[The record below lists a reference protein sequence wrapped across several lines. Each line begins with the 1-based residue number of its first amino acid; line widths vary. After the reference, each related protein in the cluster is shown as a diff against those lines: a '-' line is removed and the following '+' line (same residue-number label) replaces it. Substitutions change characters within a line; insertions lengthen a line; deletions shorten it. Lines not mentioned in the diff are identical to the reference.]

1 MKYPVLIEMAS
12 ENGLWRG
19 FAPDF
24 EKLEA
29 EAGTPELL
37 LTELGEV
44 LAKRLELLHEAGETE
59 PEPMPLECV
68 PMPES
73 FHDWRLALV
82 EPRGGAG
89 IIYPCDL
96 LRVMGSDAL
105 ILTCNTPSLSFM
117 GESLEDVK
125 RAMSEGNKAVLETR
139 MKEGKSLSTLLP
151 FPEPIGMRS
160 PDVVL
165 IPVAVL

>member
-59 PEPMPLECV
+59 PEPMP
-68 PMPES
+68 ES

-125 RAMSEGNKAVLETR
+125 RAMSEGIKAVLETR

>member
-73 FHDWRLALV
+73 FHD
-82 EPRGGAG
+82 
-89 IIYPCDL
+89 
-96 LRVMGSDAL
+96 
-105 ILTCNTPSLSFM
+105 
-117 GESLEDVK
+117 
-125 RAMSEGNKAVLETR
+125 
-139 MKEGKSLSTLLP
+139 
-151 FPEPIGMRS
+151 
-160 PDVVL
+160 
-165 IPVAVL
+165 

>member
-125 RAMSEGNKAVLETR
+125 QNQGIDRVFVPAMDREKRAELLRGWHKAVKCAQVWAE
-139 MKEGKSLSTLLP
+139 E
-151 FPEPIGMRS
+151 
-160 PDVVL
+160 
-165 IPVAVL
+165 